1 MIRHLLKLAWNR
13 KRANALVM
21 LEIFASFLVLFTVV
35 TLSAWLAYLYHLP
48 TGYDPGD
55 VWCVAISRGGGAERT
70 PDAGERA
77 IFDRLLQE
85 ARSLPGIRA
94 AALAQSVPYDG
105 HVWDGDWKVDGR
117 TYEAEL
123 DDASED
129 FDKVLGLELVS
140 GRWFERGD
148 EERPWRPVIVNLAAA
163 RAWFDT
169 QDVVGKTISRDKDK
183 PEWRIVGVVAD
194 FRKGGE
200 LSPPGNFVIRRMVV
214 GDPQGMPPDEI
225 VVKVAGGSDAS
236 LEQAILGRLRAV
248 APTWSFH
255 LSTLEEMRAAH
266 FRERLVPLLV
276 GGVICGFLLLMVGL
290 GLIGVL
296 WQNVATRTQEIGI
309 RRAAGASGA
318 AVRRQVLLEVFL
330 TTSASLFVATLIVA
344 QVSLLGLVPYL
355 STGVTMTGLALSIVL
370 MYVIT
375 FLCAYF
381 PSWMATLV
389 EPAGALR
396 TD

>member
-21 LEIFASFLVLFTVV
+21 LEIFASFLVLCTVI
-35 TLSAWLAYLYHLP
+35 TLSAWLGYLYHLP
-48 TGYDPGD
+48 TGYDPRS
-55 VWCVAISRGGGAERT
+55 VWCVSLSRGGAERT
-70 PDAGERA
+70 PDAAERA
-77 IFDRLLQE
+77 IFDRLVQE
-85 ARSLPGIRA
+85 TRGLPGVQS

-105 HVWDGDWKVDGR
+105 HVWDGSWKTDGR
-117 TYEAEL
+117 EFEAEF
-123 DDASED
+123 DEASED
-129 FDKVLGLELVS
+129 FDKVLGMKLVA
-140 GRWFERGD
+140 GRWFERAD
-148 EERPWRPVIVNLAAA
+148 DDRPWRPVIVNRTAA

-169 QDVVGKTISRDKDK
+169 QDPVGKTISKEKDK
-183 PEWRIVGVVAD
+183 PESRIVGVVED

-200 LSPPGNFVIRRMVV
+200 LSPPGNFVIRRLVV
-214 GDPQGMPPDEI
+214 GDPDGFPPEEI
-225 VVKVAGGSDAS
+225 VVKVAEGSDAS

-255 LSTLEEMRAAH
+255 LSTLEEMRSGR

-276 GGVICGFLLLMVGL
+276 GGVICGFLLMMVGL

-330 TTSASLFVATLIVA
+330 TTTVSLLVATLIVA
-344 QVSLLGLVPYL
+344 QVPLLGLIPYL
-355 STGVTMTGLALSIVL
+355 SMGVTLTGLALSIVL

-375 FLCAYF
+375 FLCGYF

-396 TD
+396 AD